1 MRVVLDTN
9 VLARAA
15 MRMSGLGRELLLRCT
30 ENPHVLVLSEFIIL
44 EVSRALRYPR
54 MRKSH
59 GLSDQDIEEYI
70 GDLRSACVIVLLPDE
85 TPPAVVPADPADDPV
100 VATAIVG
107 QATVLCSLDRHLHQ
121 PEVAAYCRAH
131 GVEVMRDVE
140 LMHRLRA
147 SDEGSQEQ

>member
-9 VLARAA
+9 VLARTVI
-15 MRMSGLGRELLLRCT
+15 RTSGLGRELLLRCT
-30 ENPHVLVLSEFIIL
+30 ENPHVLVLSEFIIS
-44 EVSRALRYPR
+44 EVSRVLRYPR

-59 GLSDQDIEEYI
+59 GLSDQDIEEYL

-85 TPPAVVPADPADDPV
+85 TPPTVVPADPADDPV

-121 PEVAAYCRAH
+121 PEVTAYCRAH
-131 GVEVMRDVE
+131 GVEVIRDVE
-140 LMHRLRA
+140 LMQRLRE
-147 SDEGSQEQ
+147 SDEGAIDQ